1 MSKYR
6 KGALYLRHM
15 KPTDKSN
22 DFRTSMRM
30 ALFSDKSAWKRPEEI
45 KPVVLLRHGTN
56 RVMNVFMN
64 MDDALSCLFSFGIPK
79 RPRNSRFNA
88 KRGLRFTK
96 GDLRKAFRK
105 WSFKHIPECAV

>member
-22 DFRTSMRM
+22 DFRNSMRM
-30 ALFSDKSAWKRPEEI
+30 ALFSDKSAWKHPEEI
-45 KPVVLLRHGTN
+45 KLVVLLQHGTN
-56 RVMNVFMN
+56 RVVSVFMN
-64 MDDALSCLFSFGIPK
+64 MDDACSSLCSFGIPK
-79 RPRNSRFNA
+79 RRRNARFNA

-96 GDLRKAFRK
+96 GDQRKAFRK
-105 WSFKHIPECAV
+105 WAFKHN